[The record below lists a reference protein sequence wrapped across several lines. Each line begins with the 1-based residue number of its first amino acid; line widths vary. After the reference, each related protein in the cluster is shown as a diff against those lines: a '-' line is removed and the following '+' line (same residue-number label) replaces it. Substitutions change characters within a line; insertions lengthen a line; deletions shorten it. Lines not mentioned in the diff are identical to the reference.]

1 MIDLLEPSKTD
12 GDVLERKNV
21 HLIYKKF
28 LLDFY
33 WDEGERKRNTAKN
46 TVISPNFLVRKFC
59 ENAQFPEIMQKLCL
73 STKFPHQEIKWHKL
87 LKYPDFALTFYETS
101 YLLLAK
107 IPPDDKNHL

>member
-46 TVISPNFLVRKFC
+46 TVNF
-59 ENAQFPEIMQKLCL
+59 
-73 STKFPHQEIKWHKL
+73 T
-87 LKYPDFALTFYETS
+87 
-101 YLLLAK
+101 
-107 IPPDDKNHL
+107 